1 MNRGPIILSIAAVVG
16 VYAGLHLYMW
26 ARLIRRTELPSRWRR
41 RATASLVAVGLY
53 APLSSLVARWAGIE
67 WPTLLIWPAVL
78 WIGLALY
85 LILALVATDVLRWL
99 AELWLWCKD
108 RERFRAPGT
117 QRWLYRVF
125 ATIALTMAVGATA
138 TGVITVACGPTV
150 RRVEVRLDELP
161 RTMDGLTIVQ
171 LSDLHVGRTIG
182 RAYVESVVTDVNALE
197 PDAVVITGD
206 LADGQVG
213 ALRDAVEPLFSLR
226 ARHGVYFVTGN
237 HDHYSGAGP
246 WRAHL
251 AAGGIH
257 VLSNASIR
265 IGDEPASID
274 IVGVEDRRGYV
285 DLQGALAGCDPATP
299 TILLAH
305 RPDMV
310 FEAALADV
318 DLQLSGHTHGG
329 QLWPFTL
336 VVDQAVPYASGLYR
350 REKTWLY
357 VNVGTGYVG
366 PPLRLG
372 TRSEI
377 TLVTLRTAGDR

>member
-1 MNRGPIILSIAAVVG
+1 MNRGPPILSIAIIVG
-16 VYAGLHLYMW
+16 VYVGLHLYMW
-26 ARLIRRTELPSRWRR
+26 ARLIRRTELPSPWRR
-41 RATASLVAVGLY
+41 RATASLVALGLY
-53 APLSSLVARWAGIE
+53 APLASLLARWAGVG
-67 WPTLLIWPAVL
+67 WPTALIWPGVL
-78 WIGLALY
+78 WMGLALY

-99 AELWLWCKD
+99 AELWLWCRD
-108 RERFRAPGT
+108 RRRFRERGT

-125 ATIALTMAVGATA
+125 ATAALTLAMGATA
-138 TGVITVACGPTV
+138 TGVITVACGPV
-150 RRVEVRLDELP
+150 LRRVEVPLEKLP
-161 RTMDGLTIVQ
+161 AAMDGLTVVQ

-182 RAYVESVVTDVNALE
+182 RSYVQRVVSDVNALK

-206 LADGQVG
+206 LVDGQVD

-237 HDHYSGAGP
+237 HDYYSGAGP

-257 VLSNASIR
+257 VLSNASTR
-265 IGDEPASID
+265 IGKPPASID
-274 IVGVEDRRGYV
+274 LVGVEDKRGYV
-285 DLQGALAGCDPATP
+285 DLTGALADCDPNTP

-305 RPDMV
+305 RPEMV
-310 FEAALADV
+310 FEAALSGV

-329 QLWPFTL
+329 QMWPFTL
-336 VVDQAVPYASGLYR
+336 VVEQAAPYPSGLYR
-350 REKTWLY
+350 HEKTWLY

-377 TLVTLRTAGDR
+377 SVVTLRGP